1 MGEPRNSDRM
11 LRTSDLRTALAAL
24 LLVLGV
30 STKPAIA
37 EDWPSRPLTMVVP
50 FAAGGPLDAIG
61 RVMAAPLGEILGK
74 PVVVENAAGA
84 GGMTGSNR
92 VARSAPDGYV
102 FGMATAGTHAY
113 NQTLY
118 RKPLYDAA
126 ADFAPVGIVGESFFA
141 LLVRK
146 DYPAD
151 TLQEF
156 VAYAKAHQSRMQFG
170 SAGAGSATHIVCVL
184 LSSAMG
190 TNIAHVPYRSTS
202 QAMQDL
208 MAGRIDFL
216 CDAGSTAVPLI
227 KGGAVKALANLGPR
241 RVPMLPELATAEEQG
256 LAGVSVYGWNAFF
269 YPKGTPD
276 PIVRAL
282 NKAVGTMLGRPD
294 VQARLDNIG
303 ILVPPSEN
311 RSPEYLA
318 KFVRSEIETWAAPIK
333 ASGVVLE

>member
-1 MGEPRNSDRM
+1 MQ
-11 LRTSDLRTALAAL
+11 TSRLPPLLFTALCLLGAAAA
-24 LLVLGV
+24 
-30 STKPAIA
+30 PAA
-37 EDWPSRPLTMVVP
+37 AQDWPSRPLTMVVP

-61 RVMAAPLGEILGK
+61 RVMAAPLGKILGK
-74 PVVVENAAGA
+74 PVVIENVAGA

-126 ADFAPVGIVGESFFA
+126 ADFVPIGIVGESFFT

-146 DYPAD
+146 DFPAS
-151 TLQEF
+151 TLTEF
-156 VAYAKAHQSRMQFG
+156 VAYAKANDTKMQFG
-170 SAGAGSATHIVCVL
+170 SAGPGSATHITCVL
-184 LSSAMG
+184 LNSAMG
-190 TNIAHVPYRSTS
+190 TNVAYVPYRSTT

-241 RVPMLPELATAEEQG
+241 RVPMLPELTTAKEQG

-269 YPKGTPD
+269 YPKGTLD

-282 NKAVGTMLGRPD
+282 NKAAGAMLERQD
-294 VQARLDNIG
+294 VRERLDNIG
-303 ILVPPSEN
+303 ILVPAREN
-311 RSPEYLA
+311 RSPEYLE
-318 KFVRSEIETWAAPIK
+318 KFVPSEIETWAAPIK

>member
-1 MGEPRNSDRM
+1 MQ
-11 LRTSDLRTALAAL
+11 TSRLPPLLFTALCLLGAAAA
-24 LLVLGV
+24 
-30 STKPAIA
+30 PAA
-37 EDWPSRPLTMVVP
+37 AQDWPSRPLTMVVP

-61 RVMAAPLGEILGK
+61 RVMAAPLGKILGK
-74 PVVVENAAGA
+74 PVVIENVAGA

-126 ADFAPVGIVGESFFA
+126 ADFVPIGIVGESFFT

-146 DYPAD
+146 DFPAS
-151 TLQEF
+151 TLTEF
-156 VAYAKAHQSRMQFG
+156 VAYAKANDTKMQFG
-170 SAGAGSATHIVCVL
+170 SAGPGSATHITCVL
-184 LSSAMG
+184 LNSAMG
-190 TNIAHVPYRSTS
+190 TNVAYVPYRSTT

-241 RVPMLPELATAEEQG
+241 PVPMLPELANAKEQG

-269 YPKGTPD
+269 YPKGTLD

-282 NKAVGTMLGRPD
+282 NKAAGAMLDRQD
-294 VQARLDNIG
+294 VRERLDNIG
-303 ILVPPSEN
+303 ILVPAREN
-311 RSPEYLA
+311 RSPEYLE
-318 KFVRSEIETWAAPIK
+318 KFVPSEIETWAAPIK

>member
-1 MGEPRNSDRM
+1 MG
-11 LRTSDLRTALAAL
+11 TSKFGRLLFAAVF
-24 LLVLGV
+24 VLGAAAT
-30 STKPAIA
+30 SASA
-37 EDWPSRPLTMVVP
+37 QDWPNRPLTMVVP

-74 PVVVENAAGA
+74 PVVIENVAGA

-126 ADFAPVGIVGESFFA
+126 ADFAPIGLVGESFFA
-141 LLVRK
+141 LLVRN
-146 DYPAD
+146 DFPAS
-151 TLQEF
+151 TLTEF
-156 VAYAKAHQSRMQFG
+156 VAYAKANQARMQFG

-208 MAGRIDFL
+208 MAGRIDFV

-227 KGGAVKALANLGPR
+227 KGGAVKALANLGQR
-241 RVPMLPELATAEEQG
+241 RVPMLPELATARGQG

-282 NKAVGTMLGRPD
+282 NKAASEMLDRRE
-294 VQARLDNIG
+294 VREKLDNIG
-303 ILVPPSEN
+303 ILVPPREN
-311 RSPEYLA
+311 RSPEFLS

>member
-1 MGEPRNSDRM
+1 MMAYGKIAT
-11 LRTSDLRTALAAL
+11 LLAAL
-24 LLVLGV
+24 FCLVNAAALGV
-30 STKPAIA
+30 AQ
-37 EDWPSRPLTMVVP
+37 EWPNRPLTMVVP

-61 RVMAAPLGEILGK
+61 RVMAAPLGDILGK
-74 PVVVENAAGA
+74 PVIIENVAGA

-92 VARSAPDGYV
+92 VARAAPDGYV

-126 ADFAPVGIVGESFFA
+126 TDFAPVGIIGESFFA

-146 DYPAD
+146 DFPAD
-151 TLQEF
+151 TLAEF
-156 VAYAKAHQSRMQFG
+156 VAYAKTNQSRMQFG

-190 TNIAHVPYRSTS
+190 TKIAHVPYRSTS

-208 MAGRIDFL
+208 IAGRIDFL
-216 CDAGSTAVPLI
+216 CDAGSTAVPMI

-241 RVPMLPELATAEEQG
+241 RVPMLPELATAQEQG

-282 NKAVGTMLGRPD
+282 NKASSEMLDRPE
-294 VQARLDNIG
+294 VQERLDKIG
-303 ILVPPSEN
+303 ILVPPQET

>member
-1 MGEPRNSDRM
+1 
-11 LRTSDLRTALAAL
+11 
-24 LLVLGV
+24 
-30 STKPAIA
+30 
-37 EDWPSRPLTMVVP
+37 MVVP

-74 PVVVENAAGA
+74 PVVVENVAGA

-92 VARSAPDGYV
+92 VARAAPDGTV

-126 ADFAPVGIVGESFFA
+126 TDFAPVGIVGESFFA

-146 DYPAD
+146 DYPAE
-151 TLQEF
+151 TLKEF
-156 VAYAKAHQSRMQFG
+156 VAYARANQSRMQFG

-190 TNIAHVPYRSTS
+190 ANIAHVPYRSTA

-208 MAGRIDFL
+208 MASRIDFL

-227 KGGAVKALANLGPR
+227 KGGAVKASPRSGPGACRCCPSLRPR
-241 RVPMLPELATAEEQG
+241 RSRGSMAFRCTA
-256 LAGVSVYGWNAFF
+256 
-269 YPKGTPD
+269 GTLFSIRRAR
-276 PIVRAL
+276 PIRWCGAL
-282 NKAVGTMLGRPD
+282 NKAVGTMLDRPD

-303 ILVPPSEN
+303 IVVPPPEN

>member
-1 MGEPRNSDRM
+1 MQ
-11 LRTSDLRTALAAL
+11 TSRLPPLLFTALCLLGAAAA
-24 LLVLGV
+24 
-30 STKPAIA
+30 PAA
-37 EDWPSRPLTMVVP
+37 AQDWPSRPLTMVVP

-61 RVMAAPLGEILGK
+61 RVMAAPLGKILGK
-74 PVVVENAAGA
+74 PVVIENVAGA

-126 ADFAPVGIVGESFFA
+126 ADFVPIGIVGESFFT

-146 DYPAD
+146 DFPAS
-151 TLQEF
+151 TLTEF
-156 VAYAKAHQSRMQFG
+156 VAYAKANDTKMQFG
-170 SAGAGSATHIVCVL
+170 SAGPGSATHITCVL
-184 LSSAMG
+184 LNSAMG
-190 TNIAHVPYRSTS
+190 TNVAYVPYRSTT

-241 RVPMLPELATAEEQG
+241 RVPMLPELTTAKEQG

-269 YPKGTPD
+269 YPKGTLD

-282 NKAVGTMLGRPD
+282 NKAAGAMLDRQD
-294 VQARLDNIG
+294 VRERLDNIG
-303 ILVPPSEN
+303 ILVPAREN
-311 RSPEYLA
+311 RSPEYLE
-318 KFVRSEIETWAAPIK
+318 KFVPSEIETWAAPIK